1 MELPA
6 RQEQP
11 KPPKWRS
18 LLWFGGGCLTSL
30 VMYATVVIEYLVGA
44 RLFGGRFGEFEA
56 FAWTTVLQLLAA
68 GITAVPASRWRRFGA
83 GLSVGG
89 GLVLLLLELIALL
102 VYVVDHTELTF

>member
-11 KPPKWRS
+11 KPPKPRS

-30 VMYATVVIEYLVGA
+30 VMYATVVTDYLVGA
-44 RLFGGRFGEFEA
+44 RLFGGRLGELEA

-68 GITAVPASRWRRFGA
+68 GIIAVPASRWRRFGA
-83 GLSVGG
+83 GLAVGG
-89 GLVLLLLELIALL
+89 GLVLLFIALIAWL
-102 VYVVDHTELTF
+102 VYTADHTKLTF